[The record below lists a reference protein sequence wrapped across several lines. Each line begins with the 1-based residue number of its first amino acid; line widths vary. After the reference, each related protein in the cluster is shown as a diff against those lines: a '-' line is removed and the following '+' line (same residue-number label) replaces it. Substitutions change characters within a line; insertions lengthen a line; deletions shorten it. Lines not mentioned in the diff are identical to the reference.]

1 MDHTKEITDLTF
13 IGSGISTSFSILNF
27 LKLINSDE
35 TNGKKITITIIEKY
49 HEFNLGLP
57 YGERSGFSTLLITS
71 LRNFLIEPELGL
83 FIAWLNSNK
92 NWLLQELKKEGG
104 TLTEAWL
111 KDNRDDIKNNR
122 WEDLFIP
129 RRFFGCYMDQ
139 LIKAKLQSLRDT
151 NKIELTKINAKAID
165 VERIDGIYTIK
176 LENKEDVKSK
186 KVVLS
191 VGSLPTN
198 YLWKNKSVI
207 EQDNLLFL
215 NNPYLPELKVSLQK
229 INSFI
234 SKNTDKTL
242 HVLIVGANASALE
255 VIYKIN
261 DFKGQEY
268 KNTKFTFLSTQGRI
282 PDTTVDV
289 ERQKTFKPKHLEA
302 LKHCNKLTAA
312 TIAEATYK
320 DLDLADEINLGAA
333 STVEI
338 ISKSFGVLLN
348 CLNEK
353 ELEIFACEY
362 GNAIGKRQ
370 RCAGQHY
377 TNVIENLER
386 ENRFEHIAGRFS
398 NLVKDNNGDYQLSY
412 LDTKTGKPLTSE
424 NPFHIIINCVGSKN
438 LKHDDL
444 PLLYK
449 NLLQKKYCVPN
460 QSNIGFHVNSSLE
473 CSKNLHIM
481 GPMLAGNVI
490 ENKAVWHVE
499 HCGRIIWLS
508 QVLSKIL
515 YNDIF
520 PKENLNKQYEF
531 ISKKLNSP
539 EDIEKYKTLLK
550 TNWNNNVYYSYDH
563 LKYFVNETDTLKYF
577 QFKINGEVKIIMPII
592 LRKIDTNDTL
602 EACFD
607 TITPYGYNGPL
618 FDDKQVNSIDLQAFW
633 KAVDSWYD
641 KRNVISEFIRFSLNR
656 NYISYSGILI
666 STLLNVKG
674 TLEKTFE
681 LQWEKFLPKVR
692 NNYRKAES
700 FNLTFKM
707 LQEDEITQEEIIT
720 FYKIYTDTMKR
731 NNAKEIYF
739 FSLQYFSDLVSNHR
753 SEMLIAYSYFNDLP
767 ISAELII
774 KNNDTLFAFLGGTDA
789 NYFSHRPND
798 FLRVEIIKW
807 AIENQLKYYVLGG
820 GLSDGD
826 GLYKSKK
833 AFFPKDDDIVFYT
846 GRKINNYQVYETL
859 CKSQHEDYNNA
870 HKDEVKKYFF
880 PFYRFMN
887 R

>member
-1 MDHTKEITDLTF
+1 MNNTKAISDLTF

-27 LKLINSDE
+27 LKLINNDE
-35 TNGKKITITIIEKY
+35 TNGKKITINIIEKY

-92 NWLLQELKKEGG
+92 NWLLQELKNEGG
-104 TLTEAWL
+104 ALTEAWL
-111 KDNRDDIKNNR
+111 TKNHEDIKHNR

-139 LIKAKLQSLRDT
+139 LIKAKTDKLRDT
-151 NKIELTKINAKAID
+151 NKIELNKINAKVID
-165 VERIDGIYTIK
+165 VERINGIYNIK
-176 LENKEDVKSK
+176 LENNENLKSK

-198 YLWKNKSVI
+198 YLWQNKRII

-215 NNPYLPELKVSLQK
+215 NNPYKPKLKVSLNK
-229 INSFI
+229 IQNFI
-234 SKNTDKTL
+234 SSNTNKTL
-242 HVLIVGANASALE
+242 NILIVGANASALE

-261 DFKGQEY
+261 DFKSEEF
-268 KNTKFTFLSTQGRI
+268 KNTNFTFLSTQGRI
-282 PDTTVDV
+282 PDTTIDI
-289 ERQKTFKPKHLEA
+289 EGQEKFKPIHLEA
-302 LKHCNKLTAA
+302 LKNCNKLTAQ
-312 TIAEATYK
+312 TIAEAAFK
-320 DLDLADEINLGAA
+320 DLDLADEINLGPA
-333 STVEI
+333 STVDI
-338 ISKSFGVLLN
+338 ISKSFGVLLKS
-348 CLNEK
+348 LNEK

-377 TNVIENLER
+377 TDVIDNLEQQ
-386 ENRFEHIAGRFS
+386 NRFEHLAGRFKD
-398 NLVKDNNGDYQLSY
+398 LAKDNNGDYLLTY
-412 LDTKTGKPLTSE
+412 LDTKTGKSLTTKKA
-424 NPFHIIINCVGSKN
+424 FHIIINCVGGKN

-444 PLLYK
+444 PILYK

-460 QSNIGFHVNSSLE
+460 QSNIGFHVNGALE
-473 CSKNLHIM
+473 CSKNLHVM

-490 ENKAVWHVE
+490 ENRAVWHVE

-508 QVLSKIL
+508 KVLSKIL

-520 PKENLNKQYEF
+520 PVQNINKKYDF
-531 ISKKLNSP
+531 VSKKLNST
-539 EDIEKYKTLLK
+539 EDIEEYKTLLK
-550 TNWNNNVYYSYDH
+550 ENWNNNVYYSYDH
-563 LKYFVNETDTLKYF
+563 LKYFVSETDTLKCF

-592 LRKIDTNDTL
+592 LRKIDTKHAQ
-602 EACFD
+602 EECFD

-618 FDDKQVNSIDLQAFW
+618 YDDKQVNSIDLQAFW
-633 KAVDSWYD
+633 KAIDSWYE
-641 KRNVISEFIRFSLNR
+641 KKNVVTEFIRFSLNR
-656 NYISYSGILI
+656 NYISYSGLLI

-674 TLEKTFE
+674 TLETDFE

-692 NNYRKAES
+692 NNYRKAAAS
-700 FNLTFKM
+700 NLTFKI
-707 LQEDEITQEEIIT
+707 LQEQEITQEEINT
-720 FYKIYTDTMKR
+720 FYKIYTETMKR
-731 NNAKEIYF
+731 NNAKELYF
-739 FSLQYFSDLVSNHR
+739 FSLQYFTDLISNHN
-753 SEMLIAYSYFNDLP
+753 SEILLAFSCFNNLP

-774 KNNDTLFAFLGGTDA
+774 KNNDTLYAFLGGTEA
-789 NYFSHRPND
+789 EYFSHRPND

-807 AIENQLKYYVLGG
+807 AIKNKLKYYVLGG

-833 AFFPKDDDIVFYT
+833 AFFPKDGDIVFYT
-846 GRKINNYQVYETL
+846 GRKINNYQIYENL
-859 CKSQHEDYNNA
+859 CKSKHEDYNNA